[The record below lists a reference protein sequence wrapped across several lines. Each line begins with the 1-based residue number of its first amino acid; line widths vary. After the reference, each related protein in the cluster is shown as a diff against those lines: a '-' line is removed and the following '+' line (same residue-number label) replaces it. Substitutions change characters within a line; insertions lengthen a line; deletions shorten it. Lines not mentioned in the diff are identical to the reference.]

1 MKIKFALLFLMVS
14 VVLFSQ
20 KVEDKIQSVKLN
32 EERNFSVIL
41 PASYQ
46 NSPEKKYPIMVFVE
60 FIKLIMNFSKLFLEV
75 YKTSMMI
82 ELL

>member
-14 VVLFSQ
+14 VILFSQ

-46 NSPEKKYPIMVFVE
+46 NSPEKKYPLMFCWMANI
-60 FIKLIMNFSKLFLEV
+60 
-75 YKTSMMI
+75 
-82 ELL
+82 